1 MRRAAA
7 GFTLIELMVVMVLI
21 GVLVSMVHISLGD
34 NNSRNARQEADV
46 LLGLIHGLREK
57 AVLEGHEYGLR
68 LEPGA
73 YQLMRFEGEQ
83 WQAVEPRVS
92 LPVGLVLALTLDGQD
107 QPLTAGSV
115 TPQLLWLSSDENTA
129 FELHLDSPP
138 QRWRSIVSD
147 GLADAVI
154 DVPESRHE
162 S

>member
-107 QPLTAGSV
+107 QPLIAGSV

>member
-1 MRRAAA
+1 MRHAAA

-34 NNSRNARQEADV
+34 NHARNARQEADV
-46 LLGLIHGLREK
+46 VLGLMHGLREK
-57 AVLEGHEYGLR
+57 AVLEGQEYGLR
-68 LEPGA
+68 LELGA
-73 YQLMRFEGEQ
+73 YQLMRFDGEQ

-92 LPVGLVLALTLDGQD
+92 LPDGLVLALTLDGQD
-107 QPLTAGSV
+107 QPLTAGSG

-147 GLADAVI
+147 GLGDAVI
-154 DVPESRHE
+154 DVPEARHE
-162 S
+162 G

>member
-57 AVLEGHEYGLR
+57 AVLEGQEYGLR
-68 LEPGA
+68 LEPEA

-92 LPVGLVLALTLDGQD
+92 LPVGLVLTLTLDGQD

-154 DVPESRHE
+154 DVPESRYE

>member
-57 AVLEGHEYGLR
+57 AVLEGQEYGLR

-92 LPVGLVLALTLDGQD
+92 LPVGLVLTLTLDGQD
-107 QPLTAGSV
+107 QPLTSGSV

-154 DVPESRHE
+154 DVPEPRHE